1 MKKGQPLCAREV
13 DTALGLEKLV
23 SVFSIIAFGYILS
36 SAIGVREEDGQRY
49 SSYKKRPRDQSSFS
63 GNLNRPSPI
72 RTCIEQ
78 CLMARNLPNSKR
90 HNC

>member
-23 SVFSIIAFGYILS
+23 SVFSIVAFGYILS

-49 SSYKKRPRDQSSFS
+49 SSFHYKKSLRITD
-63 GNLNRPSPI
+63 NLIRPSLDLHSV
-72 RTCIEQ
+72 RWLEVH
-78 CLMARNLPNSKR
+78 NLSVLNV
-90 HNC
+90 NIAC

>member
-23 SVFSIIAFGYILS
+23 SVFAIIAFGYILS

-49 SSYKKRPRDQSSFS
+49 KKGLGIKAHF
-63 GNLNRPSPI
+63 LLI
-72 RTCIEQ
+72 
-78 CLMARNLPNSKR
+78 
-90 HNC
+90 

>member
-49 SSYKKRPRDQSSFS
+49 SSCHYKKRLRVKAHS
-63 GNLNRPSPI
+63 LVI
-72 RTCIEQ
+72 
-78 CLMARNLPNSKR
+78 
-90 HNC
+90 

>member
-49 SSYKKRPRDQSSFS
+49 S
-63 GNLNRPSPI
+63 
-72 RTCIEQ
+72 
-78 CLMARNLPNSKR
+78 
-90 HNC
+90 